1 MTLSAR
7 DQLQGNFLKFLWYAW
22 VRVLLLPEPTRVQ
35 KDIARFLVSGGKRR
49 FIQAFRGVG
58 KTFLTAAYVVWRL
71 WNNPDLKVVIVSAN
85 EAFANEIASF
95 IKQII
100 DHDAG
105 DGLWDELR
113 ARPGQRSSTLV
124 FDVGPAKADK
134 SPSVKAVGITGQ
146 LTGSRGDLVI
156 SDDVEVVK
164 NSETELMREKLENK
178 TKEYAAILKPGGE
191 VVYLGTP
198 QSEQS
203 IYRHLPEK
211 GYEVRI
217 WPARYPLADKVGN
230 YRGFLAPMLVE
241 DLQRDPSLSKPMS
254 STLGGAPTDP
264 ERFSDLDLIERETEY
279 RAAGFLL
286 QFQLDTTLSDAERYP
301 LKTRDLIVTDLDKK
315 VAPAHLI
322 WSSDPDL
329 AIKDIENVGFDGDR
343 LYRPMRHQT
352 EFLPYTGAVM
362 HIDPS
367 GRGRDRTTY
376 VVTKF
381 LLGFVFV
388 TAWGGFSEGYSPET
402 LSELAKISAR
412 HEVNTIITEDNF
424 GDGMFAKLLETH
436 VHAIRPCRIEGMK
449 VSGMKEA
456 RIISWLEPVM
466 KQHRLV
472 MDLSVLRADLLSPMA
487 HRGLY
492 QLTHIQNARG
502 ALRHDDMV
510 DVLSMGVCYWSE
522 YLNADSRKAEQQRL
536 EELERENERRF
547 FSGTSVFTLMEKG
560 RGGVSARR
568 AVGRPSRARGR
579 R

>member
-1 MTLSAR
+1 MDAR
-7 DQLQGNFLKFLWYAW
+7 EQLRGSFLKFIWYTW
-22 VRVLLLPEPTRVQ
+22 TRLLLLPEPTRVQ
-35 KDIARFLVSGGKRR
+35 KDVARFLVGGGKRR

-71 WNNPDLKVVIVSAN
+71 WQNPDLKVVIVSAN

-113 ARPGQRSSTLV
+113 SRPGQRSSTLV

-191 VVYLGTP
+191 IVYLGTP

-211 GYEVRI
+211 GYEVRV
-217 WPARYPLADKVGN
+217 WPARYPTPDKIHN

-241 DLQRDPSLSKPMS
+241 DLKRDPGLAKPMS

-264 ERFSDLDLIERETEY
+264 ERFNDIDLIERETEY
-279 RAAGFLL
+279 RSAGFLL

-362 HIDPS
+362 HVDPS

-381 LLGFVFV
+381 LLGYVFV

-402 LSELAKISAR
+402 LSELAKISQR
-412 HEVNTIITEDNF
+412 HEVNAIITEDNF

-436 VHAIRPCRIEGMK
+436 VNAIRPCRIEGMK
-449 VSGMKEA
+449 VSGMKEQ
-456 RIISWLEPVM
+456 RIISWIEPVL

-472 MDLSVLRADLLSPMA
+472 IDLSVLRADLLAPPA
-487 HRGLY
+487 HRGLF

-522 YLNADSRKAEQQRL
+522 YLNADANKAARER
-536 EELERENERRF
+536 EAETERENERRF
-547 FSGTSVFTLMEKG
+547 FSNTSVFTLMEKG
-560 RGGVSARR
+560 RGGVAARR
-568 AVGRPSRARGR
+568 AVGRPLRGVGR

>member
-1 MTLSAR
+1 MEAR
-7 DQLQGNFLKFLWYAW
+7 DQLRGSFLKFLWYTW
-22 VRVLLLPEPTRVQ
+22 TRLLLLPPPTRVQ
-35 KDIARFLVSGGKRR
+35 KDIARFLEGGGKRR

-71 WNNPDLKVVIVSAN
+71 WRNPDLKVVIVSAN

-113 ARPGQRSSTLV
+113 SRPGQRSSTLV

-164 NSETELMREKLENK
+164 NSETEMMREKLENK

-191 VVYLGTP
+191 IVYLGTP

-211 GYEVRI
+211 GYEVRV
-217 WPARYPLADKVGN
+217 WPSRYPLADKLKN
-230 YRGFLAPMLVE
+230 YRNFLAPMLLE
-241 DLQRDPSLSKPMS
+241 DIARDPSVMKPIS
-254 STLGGAPTDP
+254 SSLGGAPTDP
-264 ERFSDLDLIERETEY
+264 DRFTDMDLLEREIEY
-279 RAAGFLL
+279 RSAGFML

-329 AIKDIENVGFDGDR
+329 VIKDIENVGFDGDR
-343 LYRPMRHQT
+343 IFRPMRYQT

-376 VVTKF
+376 VITKF
-381 LLGFVFV
+381 LLGYVFV
-388 TAWGGFSEGYSPET
+388 TGWGGFSEGYSPET

-436 VHAIRPCRIEGMK
+436 VNNVRPCRIEGMK

-472 MDLSVLRADLLSPMA
+472 IDLSVIRADLLSPAA
-487 HRGLY
+487 HRGLF

-502 ALRHDDMV
+502 ALKHDDMV
-510 DVLSMGVCYWSE
+510 DVLSMGVRYWSE
-522 YLNADSRKAEQQRL
+522 YLNADASKAAKDREA
-536 EELERENERRF
+536 EIERENERRF
-547 FSGTSVFTLMEKG
+547 FSGTSVFTLMDKKRSGLE
-560 RGGVSARR
+560 ARR
-568 AVGRPSRARGR
+568 GVGRPARGQGR